1 MLPSKCVQNNA
12 ENEHIVPVVLEM
24 QRWAQLKSIQTTTES
39 TTQLT
44 TESITQR
51 SSQSTIHSTYQST
64 NEPTTEATIHTI
76 DKPSLSVCINDLE
89 S

>member
-1 MLPSKCVQNNA
+1 MLPSKCVQSNA

-39 TTQLT
+39 TAQLT

-51 SSQSTIHSTYQST
+51 SSQSTTQST
-64 NEPTTEATIHTI
+64 SQSTTESTTESTTQTI
-76 DKPSLSVCINDLE
+76 DKPSLRVCINDLE